1 MFTYL
6 SDNNELFN
14 ETQHGFRGGR
24 SCLSALLDVFDDI
37 MNMLGKDPSVDM
49 VYMLMNLINILSAL
63 DKRYL
68 EMFNLTDHMMS
79 T

>member
-1 MFTYL
+1 
-6 SDNNELFN
+6 
-14 ETQHGFRGGR
+14 
-24 SCLSALLDVFDDI
+24 
-37 MNMLGKDPSVDM
+37 MLGINPILKRHGLLLKIHLVRRMCKKKDTSEFI
-49 VYMLMNLINILSAL
+49 INNKTITNPAEVANEFNKYIL

>member
-1 MFTYL
+1 MCKKKDTSEFII
-6 SDNNELFN
+6 NNKTITNPAEV
-14 ETQHGFRGGR
+14 
-24 SCLSALLDVFDDI
+24 A
-37 MNMLGKDPSVDM
+37 
-49 VYMLMNLINILSAL
+49 MNLINILSAL